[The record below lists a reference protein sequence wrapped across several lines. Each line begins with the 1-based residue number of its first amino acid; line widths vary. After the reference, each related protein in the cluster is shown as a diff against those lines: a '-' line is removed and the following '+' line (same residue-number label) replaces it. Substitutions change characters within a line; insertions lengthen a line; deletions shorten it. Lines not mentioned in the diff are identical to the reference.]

1 MSERTTGAGLSL
13 ALISAATFGTA
24 GTFASS
30 LLNTGWSPA
39 AAVTAR
45 ITIAALVLTGPA
57 LWQARGSWDRIR
69 ANAGTIAIFGLVAVA
84 ACQLCYFNAVSRMSV
99 SVALLL
105 EYLGVVLVVG
115 WMWVRHGHRP
125 RRLTIAGA
133 AFAIAGLVLVL
144 DITGGAHLDPVGV
157 MWGLLAAV
165 GLALYFVV
173 SASSDDGV
181 PPIVIAWGGMLVGA
195 VTFAVLGG
203 IGVLDLH
210 ASTSD
215 VTFMH
220 RQVSWLVPVVGLSI
234 VAAAVAYVAGIAG
247 TRLLGAKVA
256 SFVGLTEVL
265 FAAFF
270 AWVFLGELPATIQIA
285 GGVLVIAGVAL
296 VRIDEL
302 HGDAPTAIEPE
313 LVTASPVAG

>member
-1 MSERTTGAGLSL
+1 MSERTTGTGLGL

-30 LLNTGWSPA
+30 LLDAGWSPA

-45 ITIAALVLTGPA
+45 ITIAALLLTTPA
-57 LWQARGSWDRIR
+57 LLRARGSWPLIR
-69 ANAGTIAIFGLVAVA
+69 ANLGTIAVFGLVAVA
-84 ACQLCYFNAVSRMSV
+84 LCQLCYFNAVSRMSV

-115 WMWVRHGHRP
+115 WMWLRHGHRP
-125 RRLTIAGA
+125 RRLTVTGA
-133 AFAIAGLVLVL
+133 ALAIGGLVLVL
-144 DITGGAHLDPVGV
+144 DVTGGAHLDPIGV

-173 SASSDDGV
+173 SASADERV
-181 PPIVIAWGGMLVGA
+181 PPIVIAWGGMVVGA
-195 VTFAVLGG
+195 ATFAVLGA
-203 IGVLDLH
+203 IGVLHLH

-215 VTFMH
+215 VTFAH
-220 RQVSWLVPVVGLSI
+220 HQISWVVPVIGVSF
-234 VAAAVAYVAGIAG
+234 VAAAIAYVAGIAG

-270 AWVFLGELPATIQIA
+270 AWLFLGELPAAIQIA

-296 VRIDEL
+296 VRLDEL
-302 HGDAPTAIEPE
+302 RGGELVAREPE
-313 LVTASPVAG
+313 LSPAA